1 MPSWQSIRFRL
12 SVQYSAIVFG
22 LGGALLGLVYL
33 ALQRWLRS
41 QTMSGYIMSNQ
52 AVRLPNGEVVN
63 VGLLEEK
70 QVRAIESIYN
80 EMVLDEVAQFTII
93 AVAAL
98 FMLSLVVGWVMSGR
112 ALKPIEDIATVARDI
127 QASDLGR
134 RIDLD
139 GPDDELTRL
148 ANTFDEMLERLDRAF
163 RSQREFLAD
172 TSHDLRTP
180 LAVIKSNVELVASD
194 PDATVQDW
202 ERAGEVVGRN
212 SEKMSVMI
220 DGLLAA
226 ARFQTGKAQAVTLDL
241 ASLVSAKA
249 SEFAPV
255 ASREDVVLHVVATTA
270 LVQGVEVSLDRALS
284 NLLDNAL
291 KAAPAGTAIRVGS
304 GVVDRWAWFGVAD
317 DGPGLT
323 PDSENIGLGLSI
335 VSQIA
340 DAHGGRLA
348 SFPGTEASGTN
359 MVVWIPTE
367 DSGPEP
373 PASTPFSPA

>member
-52 AVRLPNGEVVN
+52 AVRLPNGEVIN

-93 AVAAL
+93 AVGAL

-127 QASDLGR
+127 QASDLSR

-148 ANTFDEMLERLDRAF
+148 ASTFDEMLERLDRAF

-194 PDATVQDW
+194 SGATVQDW

-226 ARFQTGKAQAVTLDL
+226 ARFQTGKAQAVTLNL

-255 ASREDVVLHVVATTA
+255 ASREDVALQVVGTTA

-304 GVVDRWAWFGVAD
+304 GVVDRWAWLGVAD
-317 DGPGLT
+317 DGPGLA
-323 PDSENIGLGLSI
+323 PDSDNIGLGLSI

-348 SFPGTEASGTN
+348 SFPGTEANGTN

-367 DSGPEP
+367 DSGLEP
-373 PASTPFSPA
+373 PASTPFPSP